1 MGSEMCI
8 RDSPMV
14 VPFHDGARSVFLDLG
29 VWTPHMQRRHEA
41 LLDRE
46 GLLLDAWPPF
56 LEQHRE
62 DDAAAQKWFD
72 WKQENLPDLPPIED
86 LPEDDAS
93 AADTQG
99 DDA

>member
-1 MGSEMCI
+1 
-8 RDSPMV
+8 
-14 VPFHDGARSVFLDLG
+14 
-29 VWTPHMQRRHEA
+29 MQRRHEA